1 MQDREG
7 TKTSTL
13 KGRERGWKDKVQACW
28 LSYDWSRF
36 PARMTIHDH
45 WSKQWFSEEGEVAAK
60 SVPLKKQTKGSGE
73 RRRRGEAALLSKMW
87 WELGEVEF
95 KKKRKKDENHHMHQ
109 KASHRSPECCWL
121 WLRRKTTTKKTK
133 KTKQPM
139 TRLKPKKNNID
150 NRRVC

>member
-73 RRRRGEAALLSKMW
+73 RRRRGEAALLSKAW

-95 KKKRKKDENHHMHQ
+95 KKKKKKGWKSPHAPKSLTPIPRVLLAMASKKKKQQ
-109 KASHRSPECCWL
+109 K
-121 WLRRKTTTKKTK
+121 KQQKTK
-133 KTKQPM
+133 KTAYDAAQAQEKQH
-139 TRLKPKKNNID
+139 R
-150 NRRVC
+150 